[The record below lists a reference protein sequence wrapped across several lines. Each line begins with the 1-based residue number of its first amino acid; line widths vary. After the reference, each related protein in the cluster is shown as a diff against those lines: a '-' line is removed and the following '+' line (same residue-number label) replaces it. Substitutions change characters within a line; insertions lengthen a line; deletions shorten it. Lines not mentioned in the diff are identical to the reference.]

1 MVPRADLQPRG
12 TRDLEE
18 EEEFG
23 DDADDIK
30 MRSSRSHQV
39 DIFIKKTIFYLSGAT
54 FK

>member
-39 DIFIKKTIFYLSGAT
+39 DIL
-54 FK
+54 